1 MTVLLLII
9 ALIYVPA
16 IGWLVIGALRL
27 PRFKIF
33 NTQPITKFTIIIPFR
48 NEEKNLPA
56 LLESI
61 DHLDYPVEF
70 FEIILVNDASDD
82 NGEHIL
88 QKLAQESKLQ
98 LRILQNKRISASP
111 KKDAIRTALEQA
123 KHEWIITTDADCE
136 LPKNWL
142 RCYDQLIRNQVPNMV
157 CGPVVYKR
165 NKSLLGHFQFL
176 DGLSLQGVAMGSF
189 GWSQPMLCNGAN
201 LAYKKSVFE
210 AVEGY
215 KYNDHIASGD
225 DIFLLEKIHS
235 YYPNTVYYLNSKEA
249 VVLTK
254 PESNWSQAIQQRIR
268 WASKTAKQK
277 NTQSKVLGIIV
288 FLGNLA
294 FIASLFLFTWD
305 SSPVYLLMII
315 LGIKLAVDLTLLRVA
330 GQLLGKPISFLN
342 FLVNTIIYPPLT
354 LWVVVNSISGNYQW
368 KGRNFKK

>member
-1 MTVLLLII
+1 MTFLLMII
-9 ALIYVPA
+9 ALIYAPA
-16 IGWLVIGALRL
+16 IGWLIIGALRL
-27 PRFKIF
+27 PKFQIS

-48 NEEKNLPA
+48 NEEINLPA
-56 LLESI
+56 LVKSME
-61 DHLDYPVEF
+61 HLAYPTEF
-70 FEIILVNDASDD
+70 FEVILVNDASED
-82 NGEHIL
+82 NGEYIL
-88 QKLAQESKLQ
+88 QKLVQESKLH

-111 KKDAIRTALEQA
+111 KKDAIRAALEQA

-142 RCYDQLIRNQVPNMV
+142 SCFDQIIRNEVPNMV

-165 NKSLLGHFQFL
+165 NRSLLEHFQFL
-176 DGLSLQGVAMGSF
+176 DGLSLQGVAMGSL

-225 DIFLLEKIHS
+225 DIFLLEKIQT
-235 YYPNTVYYLNSKEA
+235 YYPNTVCYLNSKEA

-277 NTQSKVLGIIV
+277 KIASKVLGIIV

-294 FIASLFLFTWD
+294 FLASLFLFAWD
-305 SSPVYLLMII
+305 ASPFYLLMII

-342 FLVNTIIYPPLT
+342 SLVNTIIYPPLN
-354 LWVVVNSISGNYQW
+354 LWIVMNSISGNYQW
-368 KGRNFKK
+368 KGRNFNK